1 VEEENMM
8 NQIILEGKIRKVGDL
23 RTNPAG
29 TTVLSPVVATER
41 FYTNA
46 NGEKVK
52 EVSYFD
58 LAVYGKLAEVFSH
71 KSKEGDSIRVVG
83 RLKQDRWR
91 DDTGKMMSKVNV
103 VCEHVDFMSKTIAE
117 AKEEKQPVEK
127 KVEED
132 GYGY

>member
-1 VEEENMM
+1 MNMM
-8 NQIILEGKIRKVGDL
+8 NQIILEGKIHKIGDL
-23 RTNPAG
+23 KTTPSG
-29 TTVLSPVVATER
+29 TADLSPVVATER
-41 FYTNA
+41 FYTNS

-91 DDTGKMMSKVNV
+91 DDTGKMMSKVNI
-103 VCEHVDFMSKTIAE
+103 VCEHVDFMSKAMAE
-117 AKEEKQPVEK
+117 AKEEMRPAEK